1 MKDSK
6 AMRWPYGIALS
17 FILIIGLIYATIVV
31 SLEYPVEQSDIN
43 LQNYHAYDK
52 NVNDFIQKQ
61 IAFDKLYTL
70 SYEGE
75 PVNAEATVL
84 RYKITDKAGKPVNN
98 AQIKVMVTR
107 PDTHKFDMPLEKFS
121 VAEGIYTS
129 ETITLPKAGRWN
141 LIANIIVDGHE
152 RYLNLK
158 ADTRYPNVFE
168 Y

>member
-31 SLEYPVEQSDIN
+31 SLEYPVEQSDSN
-43 LQNYHAYDK
+43 LQNYHVYDR
-52 NVNDFIQKQ
+52 NVNDFIQKK

-70 SYEGE
+70 SYTGN
-75 PVNAEATVL
+75 PINTDATVL
-84 RYKITDKAGKPVNN
+84 RYEITDKSGAPVNN
-98 AQIKVMVTR
+98 AQLKVMVTR
-107 PDTHKFDMPLEKFS
+107 PDTHKYNTEITSFNVMDG
-121 VAEGIYTS
+121 VYTS
-129 ETITLPKAGRWN
+129 DPFPLPKEGRWN
-141 LIANIIVDGHE
+141 IIANIVIDKEE

-158 ADTRYPNVFE
+158 ADTRYPQTFE